1 MKNNKKSISTKIKS
15 FVLGAILVGVVA
27 VTTVFSLTGCNTN
40 TPNNPPT
47 LSQPGDFDD
56 NQTNNNQNNNNEN
69 NNQTNN
75 NQTNNQTNNNQTNN
89 NQNNNQTQQK
99 TEAQKLKEAFDAFNT
114 AVKEKVAA
122 RAKTTP
128 ENVEINYV
136 NIQDGL
142 LVVSCT
148 TKSNTAEY
156 TFRKVNI
163 NNISDMKSITSKVQ
177 DATLLQIAVDKTNP
191 STGCES
197 DVEDALRDAGYIKS
211 SDKVLSLSCSDV
223 ASTGAGGADR
233 TYFSSVDAVVI
244 NASGKA
250 SKLNID
256 IIAPTTDVFGN
267 LDDAKFVDRGSENL
281 NDAAVVYEMMKS
293 GNFQG
298 ALDYMQGNGME

>member
-223 ASTGAGGADR
+223 AISGAVNEQGKKI
-233 TYFSSVDAVVI
+233 YHSNVDIVI
-244 NASGKA
+244 LNASGKA
-250 SKLNID
+250 TKTRIEIRVDNVNFFD
-256 IIAPTTDVFGN
+256 N
-267 LDDAKFVDRGSENL
+267 LDDADFVNLGSEQL
-281 NDAAVVYEMMKS
+281 NSDVVAKYYEM
-293 GNFQG
+293 Q
-298 ALDYMQGNGME
+298 NGIFNTDN

>member
-15 FVLGAILVGVVA
+15 FVLGAIIVGVVA

-56 NQTNNNQNNNNEN
+56 NQTNNQTNNN

-75 NQTNNQTNNNQTNN
+75 NQNNNQTNN

-99 TEAQKLKEAFDAFNT
+99 TEAQKLKEAFAAFNA

-122 RAKTTP
+122 IQKTTP

-142 LVVSCT
+142 LAVGCNTDSYVSEFVF
-148 TKSNTAEY
+148 KQINLN
-156 TFRKVNI
+156 NI
-163 NNISDMKSITSKVQ
+163 NNLDEVTTKIHDS
-177 DATLLQIAVDKTNP
+177 TLLQIKKTK
-191 STGCES
+191 STAIQGCEA

-223 ASTGAGGADR
+223 ASSGDADN
-233 TYFSSVDAVVI
+233 YGNKIYSSFATVVKQSS
-244 NASGKA
+244 SGKVE
-250 SKLNID
+250 KQ
-256 IIAPTTDVFGN
+256 IITIRYAGTDLFENV
-267 LDDAKFVDRGSENL
+267 DEAKFVEWDSENL

-298 ALDYMQGNGME
+298 ALDYM

>member
-56 NQTNNNQNNNNEN
+56 NQNNNNQN

-75 NQTNNQTNNNQTNN
+75 NNNENNQTNNNQNNN

-99 TEAQKLKEAFDAFNT
+99 TEAQKLKEAFDAFNA

-122 RAKTTP
+122 ISKTTP

-142 LVVSCT
+142 LAVGCNTDSYVSEFVF
-148 TKSNTAEY
+148 KQINLN
-156 TFRKVNI
+156 NI
-163 NNISDMKSITSKVQ
+163 NNLDEVTTKIHDS
-177 DATLLQIAVDKTNP
+177 TLLQIKKTK
-191 STGCES
+191 STAIQGCEA

-223 ASTGAGGADR
+223 ANAGAMENGKMI
-233 TYFSSVDAVVI
+233 YYSNINLVVL

-250 SKLNID
+250 QMTKIEMSYAGTDLFENID
-256 IIAPTTDVFGN
+256 RTEFRILQNEQLNSDVV
-267 LDDAKFVDRGSENL
+267 AKY
-281 NDAAVVYEMMKS
+281 YEM
-293 GNFQG
+293 Q
-298 ALDYMQGNGME
+298 NGIFNTNN

>member
-1 MKNNKKSISTKIKS
+1 MKNNKKSISTKIKA

-47 LSQPGDFDD
+47 LSQPGDFGD
-56 NQTNNNQNNNNEN
+56 NQNN

-75 NQTNNQTNNNQTNN
+75 NQNNNQTNN

-99 TEAQKLKEAFDAFNT
+99 TEAQKLKEAFAAFNA

-122 RAKTTP
+122 KAKTTP

-136 NIQDGL
+136 NIQDGV
-142 LVVSCT
+142 LVVGCNTNSHMFELVFKEVNLNKLNNLSELT
-148 TKSNTAEY
+148 TQ
-156 TFRKVNI
+156 I
-163 NNISDMKSITSKVQ
+163 NDSG
-177 DATLLQIAVDKTNP
+177 LLQIKVAERKNIY
-191 STGCES
+191 GCEA

-223 ASTGAGGADR
+223 ASSGAIENGKEIYR
-233 TYFSSVDAVVI
+233 SSVNLVVL
-244 NASGKA
+244 NSNGKA
-250 SKLNID
+250 VKTQID
-256 IIAPTTDVFGN
+256 IRVPSTDVFGN
-267 LDDAKFVDRGSENL
+267 LDDAKLVDRGSEKL
-281 NDAAVVYEMMKS
+281 NDAALVYEMMKS

>member
-15 FVLGAILVGVVA
+15 FVLGSIIVGVVA

-47 LSQPGDFDD
+47 LSQPSDFGD
-56 NQTNNNQNNNNEN
+56 NQNN

-75 NQTNNQTNNNQTNN
+75 NQTNNNENNNQTNNNQTNN

-99 TEAQKLKEAFDAFNT
+99 TEAQKLKEAFDAFNI

-122 RAKTTP
+122 KTKTTADQ
-128 ENVEINYV
+128 VEINYV
-136 NIQDGL
+136 NIEDGK
-142 LVVSCT
+142 LVVGCKTQLTS
-148 TKSNTAEY
+148 AEY
-156 TFRKVNI
+156 AFKNVAISNL
-163 NNISDMKSITSKVQ
+163 NNISDLSSAVSNS
-177 DATLLQIAVDKTNP
+177 TLLQVIKKNTNELQ
-191 STGCES
+191 GCES

-223 ASTGAGGADR
+223 AISGA
-233 TYFSSVDAVVI
+233 V
-244 NASGKA
+244 NEQGKA
-250 SKLNID
+250 IYSSFATVVKQSNNGKISKQTVEMRY
-256 IIAPTTDVFGN
+256 AGTDLFENV
-267 LDDAKFVDRGSENL
+267 DEAKLVEWDSENL

-298 ALDYMQGNGME
+298 ALDYM